1 MKIIFGL
8 ILLSLTACAVYEP
21 LPGLCYTDK
30 TGTYICVADRPLKK
44 KVPDAWTR
52 EDREHC
58 SYFMGSDFYWTC
70 MEHRLEWNKRN
81 GLASP

>member
-1 MKIIFGL
+1 MSVFVLLAIVPIFG
-8 ILLSLTACAVYEP
+8 CAVYEP

-30 TGTYICVADRPLKK
+30 TGTYICVADKSFKK

>member
-1 MKIIFGL
+1 VKIFFGL
-8 ILLSLTACAVYEP
+8 IILSLAACAVYEP

-44 KVPDAWTR
+44 KVPDAWTKA
-52 EDREHC
+52 DREHC
-58 SYFMGSDFYWTC
+58 SYWIGSDFYWKC
-70 MEHRLEWNKRN
+70 MEHRLQWNQRN